1 MLLIIAAGDTVSDLQ
16 KTAEGLRI
24 FFVYIEKSIAN
35 PISRDSSITS
45 TTSSKR
51 TNTSIFL
58 YPSSTQE
65 VFNVIKALKEN
76 KARRTLDIEMNF

>member
-1 MLLIIAAGDTVSDLQ
+1 MLLTTAAGDTVSDLQ
-16 KTAEGLRI
+16 KTAEEFKI

-51 TNTSIFL
+51 TNTSIFFISIQ
-58 YPSSTQE
+58 Y
-65 VFNVIKALKEN
+65 
-76 KARRTLDIEMNF
+76 ARSV